1 MREKKITQYH
11 QLAKDAGNKLKSY
24 VFSLS
29 SGATGVFFFLLI
41 KNEGNFKYILSIALL
56 FFVFTITLCL
66 YELRIDAQR
75 FFLLAKELE
84 KEEKEQKWETNKKLK
99 SQRLKLMNASYITF
113 VIAIIS
119 TCIYL
124 VLNIVK

>member
-1 MREKKITQYH
+1 MCEKEITQYH

-24 VFSLS
+24 FFSLS

-41 KNEGNFKYILSIALL
+41 KNEGNFKYILSITLL

-99 SQRLKLMNASYITF
+99 SQRLTLMNASYITF

>member
-24 VFSLS
+24 FFSLS
-29 SGATGVFFFLLI
+29 SGATGVFFLLLI
-41 KNEGNFKYILSIALL
+41 KNEGNFKYILSITLL

-99 SQRLKLMNASYITF
+99 SQRLTLMNASYATF
-113 VIAIIS
+113 VMAIIF

>member
-24 VFSLS
+24 FFSLS
-29 SGATGVFFFLLI
+29 SGATGVFFLLLI

>member
-41 KNEGNFKYILSIALL
+41 KNEGNFKYILSITLL

>member
-24 VFSLS
+24 FFSLS
-29 SGATGVFFFLLI
+29 SGATGVFFLLLI

-99 SQRLKLMNASYITF
+99 SQRLTLMNASYITF

>member
-1 MREKKITQYH
+1 M
-11 QLAKDAGNKLKSY
+11 
-24 VFSLS
+24 
-29 SGATGVFFFLLI
+29 LLI

>member
-1 MREKKITQYH
+1 MCEKEITQYH
-11 QLAKDAGNKLKSY
+11 QLVKDAGNKLKSY

-41 KNEGNFKYILSIALL
+41 KNEGNFKYILSITLL

-99 SQRLKLMNASYITF
+99 SQRLTLMNASYITF

>member
-1 MREKKITQYH
+1 MREKEITQYH

-24 VFSLS
+24 FFSLS
-29 SGATGVFFFLLI
+29 SGATGVFFLLLI
-41 KNEGNFKYILSIALL
+41 KNEGNFKYILSITLL

-99 SQRLKLMNASYITF
+99 SQRLTLMNASYITF

>member
-24 VFSLS
+24 FFSLS
-29 SGATGVFFFLLI
+29 SGATGVFFLLLI

-99 SQRLKLMNASYITF
+99 SQRLTLMNASYATF
-113 VIAIIS
+113 VMAIIF

>member
-24 VFSLS
+24 FFSLS

-41 KNEGNFKYILSIALL
+41 KNEGNFKYILSITLL

-99 SQRLKLMNASYITF
+99 SQRLTLMNASYITF

>member
-1 MREKKITQYH
+1 MCEKEITQYH

-41 KNEGNFKYILSIALL
+41 KNEGNFKYILSITLL

-99 SQRLKLMNASYITF
+99 SQ
-113 VIAIIS
+113 
-119 TCIYL
+119 
-124 VLNIVK
+124 

>member
-24 VFSLS
+24 FFSLS
-29 SGATGVFFFLLI
+29 SGATGVFFLLLI
-41 KNEGNFKYILSIALL
+41 KNEGNFKYILSITLL

-99 SQRLKLMNASYITF
+99 SQRLTLMNASYITF